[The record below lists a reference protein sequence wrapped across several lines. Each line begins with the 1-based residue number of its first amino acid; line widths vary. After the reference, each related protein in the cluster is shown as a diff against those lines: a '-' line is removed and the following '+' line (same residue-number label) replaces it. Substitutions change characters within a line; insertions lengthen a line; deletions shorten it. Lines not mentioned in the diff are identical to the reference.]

1 MVLTYYEYINENRG
15 ISNFI
20 KKLATRV
27 SGSIFKEY
35 EKVSDE
41 LLAEFIININVKF
54 DEIDKINHIAIIVR
68 SEECN
73 YHSKFITNGS
83 DLLNDLC
90 LEFDLPKKSDLDY
103 NYLHELIIH
112 ELTHLYEYYNIVV
125 NRREFPLYNKIKKSL
140 VRTIK
145 QDDFDIFSYFRNL
158 VYLTLDNE
166 LNARIAQTYQLL
178 KFEKINDKDQL
189 FNILKTK
196 HIWKKYKEI
205 ESFSPKKY
213 TSDLIELVGL
223 DFSKILINQFNK
235 ELRLNEVEFSFI
247 KDINTEEDVI
257 KYFNSWKKRFNHKLK
272 KHLIKLKRVID
283 EVVKDQKKS
292 DN

>member
-235 ELRLNEVEFSFI
+235 ELRLNGVDFSFI
-247 KDINTEEDVI
+247 KDTNTKEDVI
-257 KYFNSWKKRFNHKLK
+257 KYFNSWKKRFNYKLK
-272 KHLIKLKRVID
+272 KHLIKLRRVID

>member
-41 LLAEFIININVKF
+41 LLAEFTININIKF

-235 ELRLNEVEFSFI
+235 ELRLNGVDFSFI
-247 KDINTEEDVI
+247 KDTNTKEDVI
-257 KYFNSWKKRFNHKLK
+257 KYFNSWKKRFNYKLK
-272 KHLIKLKRVID
+272 KHLIKLRRVID

>member
-41 LLAEFIININVKF
+41 LLAEFTININVKF

-235 ELRLNEVEFSFI
+235 ELRLNGVDFSFI
-247 KDINTEEDVI
+247 KDTNTKEDVI
-257 KYFNSWKKRFNHKLK
+257 KYFNSWKKRFNYKLK
-272 KHLIKLKRVID
+272 KHLIKLRRAID